1 MAIAISNQV
10 KRWISAAIAHGGER
24 QRAAQKAE
32 RIIGALSIGRAPEL
46 VGRTTSHGE
55 SRLRCTKYDLGNGY
69 RLVALRRAESS
80 LLLRLDGHEACDRW
94 LDQQQGKT
102 FEVSGIKGLIELP
115 LQEASKPD
123 NQAHES
129 IPEPQRLIA
138 ALEDGALDG
147 LALRASDVRALTR
160 LAPASSDQELAAAVA
175 ELGAL
180 SRPMLRVLQFLR
192 NGDHS
197 AARKTIHALQPEQP
211 LARQTPEHVVQNLTP
226 EPTLRLSKKQRRQAR
241 RSDRSEKRQSDESS
255 FNRMDPERLR
265 HLRDEARQ
273 AGEVLRAEAEAERLK
288 RNELDEANMSF
299 AELLERYSSE
309 PDD

>member
-32 RIIGALSIGRAPEL
+32 RIIGGLSVGRAPEL

-69 RLVALRRAESS
+69 RLVSLRRAETS

-94 LDQQQGKT
+94 LDQQQGKA
-102 FEVSGIKGLIELP
+102 FEVSGINGHIELP
-115 LQEASKPD
+115 PQDPPEPKPAPSKG
-123 NQAHES
+123 
-129 IPEPQRLIA
+129 IPEPERLIA
-138 ALEDGALDG
+138 ALKDGVFDG

-160 LAPASSDQELAAAVA
+160 LGPGSSDQELAAAVA
-175 ELGAL
+175 ELGDL
-180 SRPMLRVLQFLR
+180 SRPMLQVLQFLR
-192 NGDHS
+192 NGDHT
-197 AARKTIHALQPEQP
+197 A
-211 LARQTPEHVVQNLTP
+211 ARQTLHALRPEQSSPLQTP
-226 EPTLRLSKKQRRQAR
+226 ELTLKDSAPEQALGLSKKQRRQAR
-241 RSDRSEKRQSDESS
+241 RSARSERRQSDESS

-265 HLRDEARQ
+265 ALRDEARR
-273 AGEVLRAEAEAERLK
+273 AAETLRAEAEAERA
-288 RNELDEANMSF
+288 RREELDEDKMSF